1 MEYALCKVQY
11 VRKAEKAFNKR
22 LNNHRKDASNSKFI
36 DFHLRKPVHSFN
48 LHAKFTLIKQ
58 LNNIHT
64 TDKIT
69 LKFRLTRH
77 EVFWIR
83 ILETLSPIELNHEL
97 NL

>member
-11 VRKAEKAFNKR
+11 VGRAETAFNKR
-22 LNNHRKDASNSKFI
+22 LNNHRTDASNSKFI
-36 DFHLRKPVHSFN
+36 DWHLRKPVHSFS

-83 ILETLSPIELNHEL
+83 ILETLSPIELNREL